1 MKKTQSSIIFV
12 LTLICVV
19 LCFSAAA
26 WADVDLDTLQTPAEA
41 SNWTRTTSSAEVYQF
56 CRTVADNSGGR
67 IIMKDSYT
75 TELGTVIPY
84 LIVGNPAPA
93 DPSQVGPDKAVVY
106 VNCNIHSG
114 EVEGKEAMLIFAR
127 EVAQGKHDDLLKDL
141 VVIICPNSN
150 PDGNDNLGKNRINT
164 QFTPKLVG
172 TRTEGTGLNVNRDMT
187 KLETVCARNI
197 VRLMKEWD
205 PVLFIDAHATDGSYM
220 RHAITYNWCLNAG
233 TDPELLAYNRDV
245 FCERALRE
253 GSYLASKG
261 KIAVPYGNWGYYYSG
276 IVSEGWRTFEDYARY
291 TTNYAGL
298 RNRLALL
305 LEVYSYDEFSVRVA
319 TSYECIYGSL
329 QVVAKDKD
337 EIKAQIAAAE
347 ARCEARETNGIDPEK
362 DIVALNSEMTI
373 LKLGGQD
380 KLTVLSYETDEN
392 GKVIGTRLYDDEGD
406 ACGIEYGE
414 PKDYETDYWG
424 TFVPTDF
431 EVMGAYY
438 LVDKDCTKFI
448 DTMKFHG
455 VDIVQL
461 DEDITLPAE
470 SYQWYDLSSYSAG
483 GSVVDGRQRTSYEGH
498 YQTLVDGEWVKGDKS
513 IVIPAGTYV
522 LSTAQVL
529 GSFAALMCEPAC
541 VDGGV
546 AWNFFDDYFDQA
558 EGTFRAN
565 YSSTVKVVTTKEG
578 SEETEE
584 TEKTISMPILKVADF
599 KTIELTEPKEFKDV
613 AESDWFYD
621 DVQYAFKHGLMVG
634 TSDDEFSPKM
644 AVSRAMI
651 VTMLYRMEGEPT
663 VEGEPPFSDVE
674 ARQWYIYPVMWA
686 NENGIVKGYPD
697 GTFQPNADITREQFA
712 SILYRYAQYKKLDVS
727 VGEDTNILSYDDAL
741 EISSWANAAMRWA
754 CGTGLITGR
763 TESTLVPQGTATRA
777 EAAAMFKRYC
787 QWQETATSN

>member
-1 MKKTQSSIIFV
+1 MKRSYASIIVV
-12 LTLICVV
+12 LALVCMV

-26 WADVDLDTLQTPAEA
+26 LADVDLNTLQTPAEA
-41 SNWTRTTSSAEVYQF
+41 SEWTRTTSSAEVYQF
-56 CRTVADNSGGR
+56 CKTVAANSGGR

-75 TELGTVIPY
+75 TELGTTIPY

-93 DPSQVGPDKAVVY
+93 DPSKVDPDKAVVY

-127 EVAQGKHDDLLKDL
+127 EIAQGKHDDLLKDL
-141 VVIICPNSN
+141 VIIICPNSN
-150 PDGNDNLGKNRINT
+150 PDGNDDLGKNRINT

-205 PVLFIDAHATDGSYM
+205 PVLFIDCHATDGSYM

-261 KIAVPYGNWGYYYSG
+261 KVAVPYGNWGDYYSG
-276 IVSEGWRTFEDYARY
+276 IVAEGWRTFEDYARY

-305 LEVYSYDEFSVRVA
+305 LEVYSYDEFSVRVDTA
-319 TSYECIYGSL
+319 YECVLGSL
-329 QVVAKDKD
+329 QVVAKDKA
-337 EIKAQIAAAE
+337 EIKQQIAAAE
-347 ARCEARETNGIDPEK
+347 ARCLARETNGIDPK
-362 DIVALNSEMTI
+362 TDIVALNSEMTI
-373 LKLGGQD
+373 LKLGGKD
-380 KLTVLSYETDEN
+380 KLTVLSYATDEN
-392 GKVIGTRLYDDEGD
+392 GKVIGTRLYDEEGD

-414 PKDYETDYWG
+414 PVDYDTDYWG
-424 TFVPTDF
+424 TFVPTAS

-455 VDIVQL
+455 VEVAQL
-461 DEDITLPAE
+461 DKDLTLPAE
-470 SYQWYDLSSYSAG
+470 TYQWYDLSSFSSG
-483 GSVVDGRQRTSYEGH
+483 GSVVDGRPRKSYEGH
-498 YQTLVDGEWVKGDKS
+498 YQILVDGEWVKGKDS

-522 LSTAQVL
+522 LSTAQVM

-546 AWNFFDDYFDQA
+546 AWNFFDDNFDQA

-565 YSSTVKVVTTKEG
+565 YSSKVTGEYTKEG
-578 SEETEE
+578 SDETEQI
-584 TEKTISMPILKVADF
+584 EKTISIPILKVADF
-599 KTIELTEPKEFKDV
+599 KTIDLKPAKQFKDV
-613 AESDWFYD
+613 ADSDWFAG
-621 DVQYAFKHGLMVG
+621 DVQYVFDNGLMKG
-634 TSDDEFSPKM
+634 TSDDKFSPQLTTT
-644 AVSRAMI
+644 RGMI
-651 VTMLYRMEGEPT
+651 VTILYRMEGEP
-663 VEGEPPFSDVE
+663 E
-674 ARQWYIYPVMWA
+674 
-686 NENGIVKGYPD
+686 
-697 GTFQPNADITREQFA
+697 
-712 SILYRYAQYKKLDVS
+712 
-727 VGEDTNILSYDDAL
+727 
-741 EISSWANAAMRWA
+741 
-754 CGTGLITGR
+754 
-763 TESTLVPQGTATRA
+763 
-777 EAAAMFKRYC
+777 
-787 QWQETATSN
+787 